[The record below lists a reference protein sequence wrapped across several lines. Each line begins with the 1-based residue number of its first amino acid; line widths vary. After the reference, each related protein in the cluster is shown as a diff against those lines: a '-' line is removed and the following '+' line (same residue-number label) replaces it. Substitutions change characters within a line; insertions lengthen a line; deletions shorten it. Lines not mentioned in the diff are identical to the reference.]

1 MFPTVTMF
9 ITVSNGTIKKPQCM
23 HARDIVPNNT
33 AMYIYLPVQIKALS
47 CFNENACNV
56 DYHLFS
62 PEYSANLSCSF

>member
-1 MFPTVTMF
+1 MF

-56 DYHLFS
+56 DYHFFLLNILQISHVVFRM
-62 PEYSANLSCSF
+62 AA

>member
-1 MFPTVTMF
+1 MF

-56 DYHLFS
+56 DYHFFFS
-62 PEYSANLSCSF
+62 

>member
-1 MFPTVTMF
+1 
-9 ITVSNGTIKKPQCM
+9 M

-56 DYHLFS
+56 DYHFFF